1 MVPKYED
8 YGGLRIRIHYIPY
21 ESQHFLKVLVPNP
34 DPKAQIAEFVQN
46 CEIVFDL
53 V

>member
-21 ESQHFLKVLVPNP
+21 GSQHSLKVLVPDP
-34 DPKAQIAEFVQN
+34 DPKAQIAVVQN